1 MKKLALIAVASLMA
15 GTFAF
20 AQGTVTFNNRV
31 VGQVVAPVYLPDGTT
46 GVEGPG
52 FTAQLF
58 GGPAGSAEGSLV
70 AVVPTTTFREG
81 AGAGFIV
88 SGGTVEIPGVAGG
101 ATATLQLRVWENA
114 GGTITSYAD
123 AISAGNLHGASA
135 LFDVASLGDNFASP
149 PTTPAFLVG
158 LQSFNLVPEPSTYAL
173 LALGAAAFLCRRR
186 KTA

>member
-20 AQGTVTFNNRV
+20 AQGTVNFNNRV
-31 VGQVVAPVYLPDGTT
+31 VGSVVAPVYGPDGVT
-46 GVEGPG
+46 GLEGPG
-52 FTAQLF
+52 YTAQLF
-58 GGPAGSAEGSLV
+58 GGAAGSAEGSLV
-70 AVVPTTTFREG
+70 AITPTTTFRTG

-88 SGGTVEIPGVAGG
+88 AAGSVTVPGVVGG
-101 ATATLQLRVWENA
+101 ASAALQLRVWENA

-123 AISAGNLHGASA
+123 AIASGSLYGSSAV
-135 LFDVASLGDNFASP
+135 FDSLPLGDLTASP
-149 PTTPAFLVG
+149 PTTPPNLVG

-173 LALGAAAFLCRRR
+173 LALGAAAFLFRRR